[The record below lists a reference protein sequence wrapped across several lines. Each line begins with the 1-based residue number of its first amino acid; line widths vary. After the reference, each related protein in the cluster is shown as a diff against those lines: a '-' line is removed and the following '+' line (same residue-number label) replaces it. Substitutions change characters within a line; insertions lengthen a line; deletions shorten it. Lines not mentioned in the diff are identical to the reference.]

1 MTRIVAVTNSKGGVA
16 KSTTA
21 VNIAAIAANMHSANG
36 HPKVL
41 LIDFD
46 QQGSC
51 THLSNV
57 AYSDN
62 NASAMFQDEPIMP
75 SELATPTAYN
85 YDIIQASPSLLSA
98 ADWIYRT
105 SMGEQRLSLLIKSD
119 KALRDYDYI
128 IIDTAGDR
136 SRLTSSVLYAADSI
150 LIPVEPSSVVTMEL
164 IKFLETIDEISNIR
178 EAFGLP
184 ILGIDGIFFSRVPI
198 HGNNITNAAKL
209 NIDDVKHHLE
219 DVHLICKTIIP
230 SSTIVEQAHN
240 EQQPVVI
247 YSDTAAVSVCYKNL
261 YNEIYGLGGKE

>member
-1 MTRIVAVTNSKGGVA
+1 MTRIIAVTNSKGGVA

-21 VNIAAIAANMHSANG
+21 VNIAAIAANKVSTNG
-36 HPKVL
+36 NSKVL

-62 NASAMFQDEPIMP
+62 NASAMFQDDPVMP
-75 SELATPTAYN
+75 SELATPTSYN

-105 SMGEQRLSLLIKSD
+105 SMGEQRLSLLLKRD
-119 KALRDYDYI
+119 KALLDYDYI

-136 SRLTSSVLYAADSI
+136 SRLTTSVLYAADSI

-164 IKFLETIDEISNIR
+164 IRFLETIDEISNIR

-184 ILGIDGIFFSRVPI
+184 VLGVDGIFFSRVPV
-198 HGNNITNAAKL
+198 HGNNITKAAKL
-209 NIDDVKHHLE
+209 NIDDVRHHL
-219 DVHLICKTIIP
+219 DGVHLICETIIP
-230 SSTIVEQAHN
+230 NSTVVEQAHN
-240 EQQPVVI
+240 EQQPVVL
-247 YSDTAAVSVCYKNL
+247 YSEQAPVSVCYKNL
-261 YNEIYGLGGKE
+261 YNEIYA